1 MWKRII
7 DNCVTHIWEWVVL
20 IIPTIISIF
29 LAWYPDSKINL
40 ISTKIWISLL
50 IILILSFFILLK
62 ALITT
67 VNIAKEAIVP
77 LPQLKLIKDG
87 ILIFTPSELFTTD
100 SIAAIWEID
109 TIEKFIGYGIVE
121 TVNSQKYLQAKIDK
135 YYSDYNIEHLKKNKS
150 KIVLRP
156 TIRKT
161 DLIQIITSKEE
172 CND

>member
-1 MWKRII
+1 M
-7 DNCVTHIWEWVVL
+7 
-20 IIPTIISIF
+20 
-29 LAWYPDSKINL
+29 
-40 ISTKIWISLL
+40 
-50 IILILSFFILLK
+50 
-62 ALITT
+62 
-67 VNIAKEAIVP
+67 
-77 LPQLKLIKDG
+77 PQLKLIKDG

-121 TVNSQKYLQAKIDK
+121 TVNSQKYLQVKIDK